1 MSQPDQEQKD
11 DKLQGE
17 GNYDAARR
25 YREKATD
32 FAKHADVD
40 KLAKQTQSRAPKD
53 ARDDA
58 LAEERARVRSKG
70 DDPADVGIMYPHKSS
85 DADK

>member
-1 MSQPDQEQKD
+1 MSESD

-25 YREKATD
+25 YREKVTD
-32 FAKHADVD
+32 FVKHADVE
-40 KLAKQTQSRAPKD
+40 KLAQQTQSRTPKE

-58 LAEERARVRSKG
+58 LAEDQGRVRSRG
-70 DDPADVGIMYPHKSS
+70 DDPADVGIMYPPKNT